1 MKLNL
6 SRPLMFFDLET
17 TGTNPLQDRIVEIS
31 TLKVYPDGHEEEYC
45 TRVNPGIPIPP
56 ETTAVHHITDADV
69 ADKPTFAQI
78 ADNLLSLFA
87 DCDIA
92 GYNSNKFDVPM
103 LMAEF
108 ERVGKALSL
117 MGRRLVDVQNIFYV
131 MEPRTLTAAYK
142 FYCGKELVGAHS
154 AASDVRATY
163 EVLMGQLDRYEK
175 LRNDLDEL
183 AKLSATKFVDIAG
196 RIGRNA
202 AGDPIMNFGKY
213 KGKTVEWV
221 CEHDPGFLNW
231 MLASDF
237 PNNTKD
243 VIRSLRYNYQ
253 HKKR

>member
-6 SRPLMFFDLET
+6 ARPLMFFDLET

-31 TLKVYPDGHEEEYC
+31 TLKVYPDGREEEYS

-56 ETTAVHHITDADV
+56 ETTAVHHISDADV
-69 ADKPTFAQI
+69 IDMPTFAQI
-78 ADNLLSLFA
+78 ADTLLSIFA

-92 GYNSNKFDVPM
+92 GYNSNKFDVPL

-108 ERVGKALSL
+108 ERVGKSL
-117 MGRRLVDVQNIFYV
+117 DVAGRRFVDVQNIFYV
-131 MEPRTLTAAYK
+131 MEPRTLTAAYR

-154 AASDVRATY
+154 AIADVRATY
-163 EVLMGQLDRYEK
+163 EVLMGQLDRYDT
-175 LRNDLDEL
+175 LQNDMDEL
-183 AKLSATKFVDIAG
+183 AKLSATKYVDIAG
-196 RIGRNA
+196 RIGRND
-202 AGDPIMNFGKY
+202 AGDPVMNFGKH

-221 CEHDPGFLNW
+221 CQHDPGFINW

-243 VIRSLRYNYQ
+243 VVRGLRYKYQ
-253 HKKR
+253 HKK